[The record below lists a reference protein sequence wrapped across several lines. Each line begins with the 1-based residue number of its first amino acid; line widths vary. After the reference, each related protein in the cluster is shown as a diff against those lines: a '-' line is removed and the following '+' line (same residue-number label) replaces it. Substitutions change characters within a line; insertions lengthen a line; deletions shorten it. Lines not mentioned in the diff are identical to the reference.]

1 MAIYNTQVTVTTT
14 AQIIVNLDNV
24 TQYVTLHSTGAT
36 YVGGSNAVT
45 SSNGLH
51 VENGDT
57 INLTIPEG
65 CQLWAVANS
74 GSHTLAVLT
83 ARVD

>member
-14 AQIIVNLDNV
+14 AQVIVNLDNV
-24 TQYVTLHSTGAT
+24 TQYVTLHSLGST
-36 YVGGSNAVT
+36 YIGGSSAVT

-51 VENGDT
+51 VSNGDT
-57 INLTIPEG
+57 LNLTIPEG